1 MKYFAAL
8 SLMKDEEKSKQ
19 YREQHLEFIK
29 EKREEGSVL
38 MFGRFTDGAGGLVIY
53 KGESKE
59 AVEALVSQ
67 DPYFMHGARHLELHE
82 WDMQTDY
89 TIS

>member
-8 SLMKDEEKSKQ
+8 SPMKDEEKSKE
-19 YREQHLEFIK
+19 YREQHLDFIK
-29 EKREEGSVL
+29 EKCEEGSVL

-53 KGESKE
+53 KGESLE
-59 AVEALVSQ
+59 AVEALVAQ
-67 DPYFMHGARHLELHE
+67 DPYIVHGARYLELHE